1 MTFDNKVIYEQDKWL
16 GDLYFFIEVDGLR
29 FYAVNAINNDKM
41 LDENRCPYGIVISNV
56 SGNGENVYDKMTDDE
71 KNAIKDH
78 PSNPSDVI
86 MKCRTWWRYPLENV
100 TLDDAYYIK
109 CNKQYSG
116 WFDFVLKRK
125 ESMSNVCYF
134 DRADENMI
142 FPSIVFKE
150 DGSLDTDKTVYYNK
164 FL

>member
-1 MTFDNKVIYEQDKWL
+1 M
-16 GDLYFFIEVDGLR
+16 
-29 FYAVNAINNDKM
+29 NAINQDKV
-41 LDENRCPYGIVISNV
+41 LDKNGCPYGIVISNV
-56 SGNGENVYDKMTDDE
+56 SGNGENVFDKMTDDE

-78 PSNPSDVI
+78 PSNSSDVI

-100 TLDDAYYIK
+100 TLDDAYNIG
-109 CNKQYSG
+109 CNKQYAG
-116 WFDFVLKRK
+116 WFDFVLKK
-125 ESMSNVCYF
+125 EESMSNVCYF
-134 DRADENMI
+134 NRANANMI